1 MANFQDLFEEIESEL
16 SKGGL
21 SLITDEV
28 KTAVNDAVAF
38 YEVYPFR
45 FNQGFD
51 GATIITAAGTEV
63 YDLPA
68 DFLVWRRGQILYSA
82 TDLQRLELLDFDDYQ
97 AIREDSNSA
106 DGQSDFCAIYDDDLY
121 LYPTPSNIYTVRLYY
136 TKRLASVPL
145 AANSDSNA
153 WTNRAR
159 LLIKCRAKYLL
170 ALHRV
175 QNADWASLL
184 AQAERAEL
192 QSLQTEYGRQNAPRY
207 LQPDR
212 AFL

>member
-1 MANFQDLFEEIESEL
+1 MATFQGLIEEIESEL
-16 SKGGL
+16 NKGG
-21 SLITDEV
+21 STLITDHV
-28 KTAVNDAVAF
+28 KEAINDAVAF

-45 FNQGFD
+45 FNQGFS
-51 GATIITAAGTEV
+51 ASITTVSGTET

-97 AIREDSNSA
+97 EIREDSNAA
-106 DGQSDFCAIYDDDLY
+106 DGQSDYCAIYDDDLY
-121 LYPTPSNIYTVRLYY
+121 LYPTPNGAYTVRLYY
-136 TKRLASVPL
+136 TKRLAEVPL
-145 AANSDSNA
+145 AANSDTNA

-159 LLIKCRAKYLL
+159 MLIKSRAKYLL

-175 QNADWASLL
+175 QNADWASLF
-184 AQAERAEL
+184 ASAERAEL
-192 QSLQTEYGRQNAPRY
+192 QSLNSEHGRQNAPRHVI
-207 LQPDR
+207 PDR